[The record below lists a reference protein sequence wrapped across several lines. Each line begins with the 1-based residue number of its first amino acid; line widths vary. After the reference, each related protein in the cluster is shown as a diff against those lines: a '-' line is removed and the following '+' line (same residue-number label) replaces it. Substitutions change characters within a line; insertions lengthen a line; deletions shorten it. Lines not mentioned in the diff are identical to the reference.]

1 MALAEA
7 RAESATKATASAP
20 ASARDPA
27 VDYMLECRG
36 CHLPDG
42 SGATGV
48 PDLRDG
54 IGRFVSV
61 DGGRAYLVQVP
72 GSSQSALD
80 DAALAAVLNWMIR
93 AFGPAEVAASFR
105 PFDAHE
111 VSHFRA
117 EPLVEVEAVRRDLV
131 DRMGSD

>member
-1 MALAEA
+1 
-7 RAESATKATASAP
+7 
-20 ASARDPA
+20 
-27 VDYMLECRG
+27 MLECRG

-93 AFGPAEVAASFR
+93 AFGPAEVAASWSASTVQRFR
-105 PFDAHE
+105 PVCSRVNCSGMRREPSPAR
-111 VSHFRA
+111 SRA
-117 EPLVEVEAVRRDLV
+117 
-131 DRMGSD
+131 

>member
-1 MALAEA
+1 MRRGAAGTGLALALA
-7 RAESATKATASAP
+7 LSAP
-20 ASARDPA
+20 AGARDPA

-54 IGRFVSV
+54 IGRFIGV

-80 DAALAAVLNWMIR
+80 DADLAEVLNWMIR
-93 AFGPAEVAASFR
+93 TFGPADVAASFQH
-105 PFDAHE
+105 FDADE
-111 VSHFRA
+111 VARFRTA
-117 EPLVEVEAVRRDLV
+117 PLVEVDAVRRTLV
-131 DRMGSD
+131 ERMAAD